1 MATQYRA
8 PESYPQNIG
17 QPSIFLAGSIDMGN
31 AIDWQQSIC
40 EKLQD
45 LDILILNPRRLAWDK
60 SWEQSI
66 TNPLFTEQVEWE
78 LDGLDHATYIAMFL
92 SAQSK
97 APISLLELGL
107 YAKSNRLLIA
117 CEPNFW
123 RRGNVEV
130 VSNRYNIPLFS
141 SLDEL
146 IMALRERLSNP
157 SK

>member
-1 MATQYRA
+1 M
-8 PESYPQNIG
+8 
-17 QPSIFLAGSIDMGN
+17 
-31 AIDWQQSIC
+31 
-40 EKLQD
+40 
-45 LDILILNPRRLAWDK
+45 DILILNPRRLAWDK